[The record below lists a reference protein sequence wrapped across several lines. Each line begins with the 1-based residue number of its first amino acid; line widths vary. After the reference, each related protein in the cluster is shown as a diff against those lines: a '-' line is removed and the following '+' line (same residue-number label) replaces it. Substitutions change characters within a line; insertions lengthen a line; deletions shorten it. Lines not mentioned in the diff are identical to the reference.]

1 MPEHPMPSTRFIGA
15 QWVELPSVDSTNKYA
30 AEALRLSKLR
40 HGAVILA
47 HEQTGGRGQRG
58 RTWHAAPGL
67 DLTCSIVLQPTALKA
82 DEQFRIAQ
90 AAALAVHAVVAESV
104 AGDVRVKWPNDILVD
119 RAKVAGILI
128 QNELAGERI
137 ASTIIGIGLNV
148 NSTDMDPEHRATS
161 LRLAT
166 GTVFQLPTIAE
177 RLCRALEA
185 HWHLLGTDAQELGR
199 RYLERLWSRGRW
211 AAAELD
217 GNPLMVRPMDV
228 DGHGRIIVELE
239 AGDVVA
245 YGLDR
250 LRLQRE

>member
-1 MPEHPMPSTRFIGA
+1 MGA
-15 QWVELPSVDSTNKYA
+15 QQVMLHSVDSTNKYA

-47 HEQTGGRGQRG
+47 HEQTSGRGQRG
-58 RTWHAAPGL
+58 RTWRSAPGL
-67 DLTCSIVLQPTALKA
+67 DLTCSIVLQPASLKA

-90 AAALAVHAVVAESV
+90 AAALAVLAVVAPQVPGE
-104 AGDVRVKWPNDILVD
+104 VRVKWPNDILVD

-137 ASTIIGIGLNV
+137 AWTIIGIGINV

-161 LRLAT
+161 LRLAA
-166 GTVFQLPTIAE
+166 GHALQLNE
-177 RLCRALEA
+177 VLQRLCQAMEGL
-185 HWHLLGTDAQELGR
+185 WHLLETDPHELGR

-217 GNPLMVRPMDV
+217 GNALMVRPMDV
-228 DGHGRIIVELE
+228 DGQGRLIVEQQDGSVL
-239 AGDVVA
+239 AC
-245 YGLDR
+245 GLDR

>member
-1 MPEHPMPSTRFIGA
+1 MSEHRLSRTGIIGA

-58 RTWHAAPGL
+58 RTWRSATGL

-90 AAALAVHAVVAESV
+90 ATALAVHAVVAPLVPGE
-104 AGDVRVKWPNDILVD
+104 VRVKWPNDILVD

-137 ASTIIGIGLNV
+137 AWTIVGIGLNV
-148 NSTDMDPEHRATS
+148 NSTDMEAEHRATS
-161 LRLAT
+161 LRLSS
-166 GTVFQLPTIAE
+166 GRLFPVPDVLQ
-177 RLCRALEA
+177 RLCQALEEQ
-185 HWHLLGTDAQELGR
+185 WHVLETDPYELGR
-199 RYLERLWSRGRW
+199 RYLDRLWSRGRW

-217 GNPLMVRPMDV
+217 GNALMVRPMDV
-228 DGHGRIIVELE
+228 DGQGRLIVEREDGSVL
-239 AGDVVA
+239 A